1 MMRTGLLHP
10 SLHRSAALVVL
21 LAAFWAQAWAHPDAS
36 CRPVIA
42 VDPAQPVIVIDA
54 AERIGADGS
63 TVRVVLPDTADAEP
77 GDAFVERRYRV
88 PIEAAQSLYLSAVF
102 GHPRITL
109 NGEVLLDTLTE
120 PLKPEPRS
128 SKRQRLL
135 SLPPCLMQHTGNVVE
150 VTLRSERHV
159 GLSKVTL
166 GGYDTLHDLRNE
178 KTLWMSSVPAAASA
192 MMGFLG
198 LSVLLI
204 WARRRSEA
212 IYLYFGVASMAWSL
226 HTAWTIST
234 SSWLP
239 QPHQGVWWTS
249 LYAFVVAM
257 LVIFG
262 LRFSGYRMR
271 RIEHG
276 LLWAVGLAPALL
288 YLGVALGALESVDTV
303 LRLGMVLTACGGLAA
318 VTVAAVRHRNIG
330 SALLVVAAMAAV
342 GLGARDWWVFAFGDD
357 LLPVQWAPFAG
368 LPFVVLVT
376 WFLIDRFVLAN
387 ESLEQFNRE
396 LEQRVRAKSAEL
408 MTALDHMRAARDWAE
423 TANRGKTGFLAA
435 ASHDLR
441 QPIHA
446 LGLYMGSLRHRP
458 LEAGAREIVDRMDG
472 SVAAL
477 ESLLNA
483 LLDISRI
490 DAGVLVPQTRPFD
503 LGGLL
508 HRLADGFSREAAAQA
523 LRFSVRVGG
532 AAPAYASADP
542 MLVERVLRNLIANAV
557 KYTRDGGVL
566 VTCRPRGVGGPS
578 PQWRVEVWDTGPGIA
593 PEEQERVFEE
603 FYQAGSPERD
613 RRGGLGLGL
622 SIVRRLARLM
632 NLPLAL
638 HSRPGRGSRFVLDL
652 PAFAHALCAV
662 AVTEE
667 KESVPRMV
675 IAVIDDDAEVR
686 DAMRSLL
693 KSWQCDV
700 LDGADADEVIRMAH
714 ARHAVPRAVVADL
727 HLIGGRDGVIEV
739 ARLREAFGADLPALL
754 VSGDSAP
761 DRVRLMQNSGLPWL
775 AKPVSPA
782 RLRSWLSRAGQLA
795 GPVEEPA

>member
-1 MMRTGLLHP
+1 MMRTGFLDP

-21 LAAFWAQAWAHPDAS
+21 LAAFWAQAWAHPDAA

-42 VDPAQPVIVIDA
+42 VDPAQPALVIDT
-54 AERIGADGS
+54 AERVGADGS
-63 TVRVVLPDTADAEP
+63 TVRIPLPDTADAEP

-88 PIEAAQSLYLSAVF
+88 PIEAAQSLYLPAVF

-109 NGEVLLDTLTE
+109 NGEVLLDTVTE

-135 SLPPCLMQHTGNVVE
+135 SLPPCLMQRTGNVVE
-150 VTLRSERHV
+150 ITLRSERHV

-226 HTAWTIST
+226 HTAWTISST
-234 SSWLP
+234 SWLP

-257 LVIFG
+257 LVTFG

-271 RIEHG
+271 RIERG
-276 LLWAVGLAPALL
+276 LLWAVALAPALL
-288 YLGVALGALESVDTV
+288 YLGVAFGALERVDVV

-318 VTVAAVRHRNIG
+318 VTVAAVRQRNVG
-330 SALLVVAAMAAV
+330 SALLVVAAIAAV

-477 ESLLNA
+477 ESLLNS

-508 HRLADGFSREAAAQA
+508 HRLADGFAGEAAARA

-532 AAPAYASADP
+532 SAPARASADP

-566 VTCRPRGVGGPS
+566 VTCRLRGAGGCS
-578 PQWRVEVWDTGPGIA
+578 PQWRVEIWDTGPGIA

-603 FYQAGSPERD
+603 FYQAGNPERD

-632 NLPLAL
+632 KLPLAL
-638 HSRPGRGSRFVLDL
+638 HSRPGWGSRFVLDL
-652 PAFAHALCAV
+652 PAFTHALCAV
-662 AVTEE
+662 VATDE

-693 KSWQCDV
+693 KSWQCEV
-700 LDGADADEVIRMAH
+700 LDGADADEVMQV
-714 ARHAVPRAVVADL
+714 ARRTQAVPRAVVADL
-727 HLIGGRDGVIEV
+727 QLLGGRDGVAEV
-739 ARLREAFGADLPALL
+739 ARLRQAFGADLPALL

-761 DRVRLMQNSGLPWL
+761 GRVRLMQDSGLPWL

-782 RLRSWLSRAGQLA
+782 RLRSWLSRAGRVA
-795 GPVEEPA
+795 GPVEEAS

>member
-1 MMRTGLLHP
+1 MRTGLLDP
-10 SLHRSAALVVL
+10 SLHRNAAVVL
-21 LAAFWAQAWAHPDAS
+21 LLAVLWVQARAHPDAA
-36 CRPVIA
+36 CGPALAIN
-42 VDPAQPVIVIDA
+42 PAQPATVIDA

-63 TVRVVLPDTADAEP
+63 SLRVRLPDTADVRP
-77 GDAFVERRYRV
+77 GDGFVERRYRM

-102 GHPRITL
+102 GHARISL
-109 NGEVLLDTLTE
+109 NGEVLLDAISE
-120 PLKPEPRS
+120 PLAPEPRS

-135 SLPPCLMQHTGNVVE
+135 ALPPCLMQNTANVVE
-150 VTLRSERHV
+150 ITLRSDRRV
-159 GLSKVTL
+159 GLSKVIL
-166 GGYDTLHDLRNE
+166 GGYDTLHDMRNE
-178 KTLWMSSVPAAASA
+178 KTLWMSSVPAGASG
-192 MMGFLG
+192 MMAFLG

-204 WARRRSEA
+204 WARRRKET
-212 IYLYFGVASMAWSL
+212 IYLCFGVASLAWSL

-234 SSWLP
+234 RPWLP
-239 QPHQGVWWTS
+239 VPHQGVWWTS
-249 LYAFVVAM
+249 LYAFVVVM

-276 LLWAVGLAPALL
+276 LLWAVGVAPALL
-288 YLGVALGALESVDTV
+288 YLGDALGALERVDTA
-303 LRLGMVLTACGGLAA
+303 LRLGMVLMACAGLAA
-318 VTVAAVRHRNIG
+318 VTAVAIRQRNIG
-330 SALLVVAAMAAV
+330 SALLVVAAVAAV

-376 WFLIDRFVLAN
+376 WYLIDRFVLTN
-387 ESLEQFNRE
+387 ESLEQLNRE
-396 LEQRVRAKSAEL
+396 LEQRVSAKSAEL
-408 MTALDHMRAARDWAE
+408 TTALDHMRSARDWAE
-423 TANRGKTGFLAA
+423 TANRSKTGFLAA

-446 LGLYMGSLRHRP
+446 LGLYMGSLRHSP

-477 ESLLNA
+477 ESLLDA

-490 DAGVLVPQTRPFD
+490 DAGVLVPQTHPFD

-508 HRLADGFSREAAAQA
+508 HRLADGFAHEAAAKA

-532 AAPAYASADP
+532 ATHANALADP
-542 MLVERVLRNLIANAV
+542 VLVERVLRNLLANAV
-557 KYTRDGGVL
+557 KYTRSGGVL
-566 VTCRPRGVGGPS
+566 VTCRPRGAGGPA

-593 PEEQERVFEE
+593 PDEQERVFEE
-603 FYQAGSPERD
+603 FYQAGHPERD

-652 PAFAHALCAV
+652 PAFTQALCGV

-693 KSWQCDV
+693 QSWQCDV
-700 LDGADADEVIRMAH
+700 LDGADADEVIRA
-714 ARHAVPRAVVADL
+714 ARARTAVPQAIVADL
-727 HLIGGRDGVIEV
+727 HLLGERVGVAEV
-739 ARLREAFGADLPALL
+739 ARLRQEFGADLPALL

-761 DRVRLMQNSGLPWL
+761 ERVRLMQNSGLPWL

-782 RLRSWLSRAGQLA
+782 RLRSWLSRVGHVA
-795 GPVEEPA
+795 GPVKEPA